1 MMANKR
7 FLYGQVYDDIVMSI
21 KDGTL
26 SAKGKL
32 QNEEELSKHYKVSAI
47 TIKKAFSLLKEEG
60 IIQRISGVGTF
71 VTENAKELLLKRE
84 GDNPKE
90 FSEKRVIGVVLEH
103 VASPFGLEM
112 MYTLDQEAEKQ
123 GYKLCI
129 RFSYTDQKKEAE
141 EIDFLLSMGVC
152 GLIIMPSH
160 AKYYNT
166 KILKLMVDGFPV
178 VLIDKRLDGVPVPA
192 VYNDNEKSMQLIV
205 DHLYNQG
212 HRDIGLIT
220 TPSSAATSLI
230 QRGESFYAQMNKYG
244 LVTVDECLLSI
255 DSYMGDDGSEHSEN
269 VRILEKYFA
278 SNPQLTAVVTL
289 EFGLLSS
296 LDVLMKQKNMLV
308 PRDMSVVTF
317 DENYD
322 QASEC
327 FYTHI
332 KQDEY
337 SIGKKAIELMIS
349 HLEKG
354 KILTGK
360 NYKIPPV
367 FVERESV
374 AEV

>member
-1 MMANKR
+1 MSNKR

-21 KDGTL
+21 KNGTL
-26 SAKGKL
+26 NAKDKL
-32 QNEEELSKHYKVSAI
+32 KNEEELSEYYKVSAI
-47 TIKKAFSLLKEEG
+47 TIKKAFSLLKAEG
-60 IIQRISGVGTF
+60 IVQRISGVGTF
-71 VTENAKELLLKRE
+71 VTENAKEVLLKRE
-84 GDNPKE
+84 DDKPKE

-112 MYTLDQEAEKQ
+112 MYTLDQEAEKH

-205 DHLYNQG
+205 DYLYDKG

-220 TPSSAATSLI
+220 TPSGAATSLV
-230 QRGESFYAQMNKYG
+230 QRGEGFYAQMNKYG
-244 LVTVDECLLSI
+244 LATVGECLLSI
-255 DSYMGDDGSEHSEN
+255 DSYIVDDNTERCEN
-269 VRILEKYFA
+269 VRILEEYFA

-289 EFGLLSS
+289 EFGLLSH
-296 LDVLMKQKNMLV
+296 LDTLMKRKQMLV
-308 PRDMSVVTF
+308 PRDMSVVTI

-337 SIGKKAIELMIS
+337 EIGKKAIGLMIL

-354 KILTGK
+354 KVLIGK
-360 NYKIPPV
+360 NYKIPPI
-367 FVERESV
+367 FVERDSV